1 MDDPDIAEFIRYLEG
16 EKDASE
22 HTIQNYLIDIRQFC
36 EKKWGVESKEPFGW
50 HEVDRYDA
58 RAFLIHFQKMDMAP
72 ATTSR
77 KLSALRSFYNFLVRS
92 NRIDKNPFKGL
103 TSPKK
108 GRALPK
114 VLSTDE
120 AIRLLEAPIKMINF
134 NDTDTPTRKLWKRYA
149 GNRDQAILELLY
161 STGMRVNEL
170 VMLNESQID
179 LIGGSAKVRGKGKKE
194 RICPLGSYAIKA
206 LRESM
211 SLREDVSLTYNW
223 KSSKTLPIFLNKQ
236 GGALSARSV
245 ERMMK
250 KYVIAC
256 GLNPEL
262 TPHSLRHSFATHMLN
277 EGAELRVVQELLGH
291 ASLSTTQIYTHI
303 SIERLKEVYDR
314 AHPLGQ
320 GY

>member
-1 MDDPDIAEFIRYLEG
+1 MDDPDVAEFIRYLEG
-16 EKDASE
+16 EKDASK

-36 EKKWGVESKEPFGW
+36 EKKWGTDVPAPYAWG
-50 HEVDRYDA
+50 EVDRYDA
-58 RAFLIHFQKMDMAP
+58 RAYLIHFQKMDMAP
-72 ATTSR
+72 TTTAR
-77 KLSALRSFYNFLVRS
+77 KLSAMRSFYHFLVRS
-92 NRIDKNPFKGL
+92 NRLDKNPFKGL
-103 TSPKK
+103 SSPRK

-120 AIRLLEAPIKMINF
+120 AIRLLEAPVQMNMSGEQ
-134 NDTDTPTRKLWKRYA
+134 DTIIRKAWKSYA
-149 GNRDQAILELLY
+149 GVRDRAILELLY

-170 VMLNESQID
+170 VELTEPQLD
-179 LIGGSAKVRGKGKKE
+179 VIGGSARVRGKGKKE
-194 RICPLGSYAIKA
+194 RLCPLGSFAIKA
-206 LRESM
+206 VREAM
-211 SLREDVSLTYNW
+211 KRRDEVQLLHAWDHVEPRPL
-223 KSSKTLPIFLNKQ
+223 FLNRK
-236 GGALSARSV
+236 GGALSVRSV

-250 KYVIAC
+250 KYVVAC

-291 ASLSTTQIYTHI
+291 ASLSTTQIYTHV

-320 GY
+320 LS